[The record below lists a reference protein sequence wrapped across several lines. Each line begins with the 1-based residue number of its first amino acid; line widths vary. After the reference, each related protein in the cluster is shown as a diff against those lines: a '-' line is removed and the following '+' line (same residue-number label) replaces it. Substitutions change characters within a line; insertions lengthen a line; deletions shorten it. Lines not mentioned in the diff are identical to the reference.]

1 MDCEEAIETVRR
13 IPEGNVTPAEILEAI
28 REINSKAALHSLHKW
43 ELLGAVEYMAERM
56 NKGE

>member
-43 ELLGAVEYMAERM
+43 ELMRAVEYMAERM
-56 NKGE
+56 HRNE